1 MLNFGPKLYWIEI
14 RETESIGPEWYM
26 ITPRLIEENKHEIK
40 ESETILNCTSD
51 KNLQNSGISF
61 ELVTR

>member
-1 MLNFGPKLYWIEI
+1 
-14 RETESIGPEWYM
+14 M
-26 ITPRLIEENKHEIK
+26 ITPRLIEEKKHEIK
-40 ESETILNCTSD
+40 KSQTILNCTLD

>member
-1 MLNFGPKLYWIEI
+1 
-14 RETESIGPEWYM
+14 M
-26 ITPRLIEENKHEIK
+26 ITPRLIEEKKHEIK
-40 ESETILNCTSD
+40 ESETILHCTLD